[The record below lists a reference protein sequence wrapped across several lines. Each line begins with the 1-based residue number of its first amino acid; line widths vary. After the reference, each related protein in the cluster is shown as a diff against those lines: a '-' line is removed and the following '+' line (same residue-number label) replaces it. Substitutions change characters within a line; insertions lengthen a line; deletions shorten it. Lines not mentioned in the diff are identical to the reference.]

1 MPVNGYHILYPGREG
16 DPENP
21 EKTLD
26 GIYSVSIRTHER
38 KLIYHDPE
46 FQGDMHLSPDGKHLA
61 LTSGSDQKPQLYIVD
76 YDGKNRRQLVKSDGA
91 IEKPA
96 FTPDGKEIIYTFI
109 VSAEGKEVRRSIMAV
124 SIEGGEPREI
134 YASEDPNDGYD
145 THPSS
150 WLPDGRYVFDIY
162 NRKNVRDRAQ
172 YAINMDGKSDPVRIS
187 DYLGGSYIGS
197 PDGTKAA
204 FHLGTNMSK
213 LWLMSDFLPN
223 DVLAMK

>member
-150 WLPDGRYVFDIY
+150 WLPDGRYVFDIIHD
-162 NRKNVRDRAQ
+162 KGWAQ
-172 YAINMDGKSDPVRIS
+172 YAIKMDGKSEPVRIS
-187 DYLGGSYIGS
+187 DRLGGGYSVS
-197 PDGTKAA
+197 PDATKAA
-204 FHLGTNMSK
+204 YDTWKYFSI

-223 DVLAMK
+223 DELAKN